1 MVTVTFAIKPYLARY
16 MYVRYG
22 QSLELLS
29 HNNPPSRLPIPIHL
43 SHLTPIYHFLHQL
56 SVPHPQ
62 GASWKETGNIT
73 FVLPSPRQG
82 KNPEIYNYFGQDSI
96 FIIEKEIE
104 VEMKAELYS
113 FLLENKFKNGVMYIK
128 SMHEFVLRY
137 DMVESVEEESLMRG
151 FQRWRKK
158 MKKRR
163 YEEIIPYLI
172 AISFNNDRLYNVK
185 KNIRNNRLLLSK
197 NLLLLYLHKNNGSIM
212 EKERYFI
219 HFKGGLYKMLGIAQ
233 HSETL
238 EEMVVYQALY
248 GKHEIWVRPKT
259 MFFDKIVRNG
269 IKIDRFKEITEKE
282 IYAYYP
288 ERKEISEE

>member
-62 GASWKETGNIT
+62 GVSWKETGNIT

-113 FLLENKFKNGVMYIK
+113 FLLENKFKNGVMYIWVCGK
-128 SMHEFVLRY
+128 VWY
-137 DMVESVEEESLMRG
+137 GGVGGRG
-151 FQRWRKK
+151 KFDERVS
-158 MKKRR
+158 
-163 YEEIIPYLI
+163 E
-172 AISFNNDRLYNVK
+172 V
-185 KNIRNNRLLLSK
+185 
-197 NLLLLYLHKNNGSIM
+197 
-212 EKERYFI
+212 EKENEKDI
-219 HFKGGLYKMLGIAQ
+219 
-233 HSETL
+233 TL
-238 EEMVVYQALY
+238 Q
-248 GKHEIWVRPKT
+248 
-259 MFFDKIVRNG
+259 NSS
-269 IKIDRFKEITEKE
+269 
-282 IYAYYP
+282 YP
-288 ERKEISEE
+288 N

>member
-62 GASWKETGNIT
+62 GVSWKA
-73 FVLPSPRQG
+73 V
-82 KNPEIYNYFGQDSI
+82 
-96 FIIEKEIE
+96 EKEIE

-128 SMHEFVLRY
+128 SMHEFVVRY
-137 DMVESVEEESLMRG
+137 DMAESVEEESLMRG

-158 MKKRR
+158 MK
-163 YEEIIPYLI
+163 EE
-172 AISFNNDRLYNVK
+172 
-185 KNIRNNRLLLSK
+185 
-197 NLLLLYLHKNNGSIM
+197 
-212 EKERYFI
+212 
-219 HFKGGLYKMLGIAQ
+219 
-233 HSETL
+233 
-238 EEMVVYQALY
+238 
-248 GKHEIWVRPKT
+248 
-259 MFFDKIVRNG
+259 
-269 IKIDRFKEITEKE
+269 
-282 IYAYYP
+282 
-288 ERKEISEE
+288 

>member
-62 GASWKETGNIT
+62 GVSWKETGNIT

-82 KNPEIYNYFGQDSI
+82 KNPEVYNYFGQDSI

-128 SMHEFVLRY
+128 SMHEFVVRY
-137 DMVESVEEESLMRG
+137 DMAESVEEE
-151 FQRWRKK
+151 
-158 MKKRR
+158 
-163 YEEIIPYLI
+163 
-172 AISFNNDRLYNVK
+172 N
-185 KNIRNNRLLLSK
+185 
-197 NLLLLYLHKNNGSIM
+197 
-212 EKERYFI
+212 
-219 HFKGGLYKMLGIAQ
+219 
-233 HSETL
+233 
-238 EEMVVYQALY
+238 EEMTLRKNHTLFNSDHLITTGYTTLKKKYQKQPTL
-248 GKHEIWVRPKT
+248 I
-259 MFFDKIVRNG
+259 I
-269 IKIDRFKEITEKE
+269 
-282 IYAYYP
+282 
-288 ERKEISEE
+288 